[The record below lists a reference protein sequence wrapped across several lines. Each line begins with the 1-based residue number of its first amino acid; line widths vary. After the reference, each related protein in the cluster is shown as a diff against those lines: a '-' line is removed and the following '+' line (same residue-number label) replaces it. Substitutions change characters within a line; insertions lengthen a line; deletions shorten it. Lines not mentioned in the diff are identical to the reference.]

1 MTIYKCPY
9 CEWVMREPNIAEW
22 PSTWEGVAAYNVA
35 LAAFQWEQEHH
46 SCCGMTQEEFAAKWA
61 EKEQALTDYLLQLE
75 YPNQD
80 ANDAA
85 AVLAARL
92 RYIDAGH
99 DAMDAG
105 LRLLKEYG
113 TSR

>member
-1 MTIYKCPY
+1 M
-9 CEWVMREPNIAEW
+9 
-22 PSTWEGVAAYNVA
+22 S
-35 LAAFQWEQEHH
+35 LQQ
-46 SCCGMTQEEFAAKWA
+46 EFAAKWT
-61 EKEQALTDYLLQLE
+61 EKEQALTDYLATLE

-85 AVLAARL
+85 AVLDARL

-105 LRLLKEYG
+105 LRLLAGE
-113 TSR
+113 